1 MTCPRCGYPGL
12 DPRAQAAGRLGGRA
26 KVPKGFADPK
36 VLAKALATRR
46 MKAQQ
51 RRTT

>member
-1 MTCPRCGYPGL
+1 MNCPRCNYPGK
-12 DPRAQAAGRLGGRA
+12 DPRAVAAGRIGGQA
-26 KVPKGFADPK
+26 KVRKGFADPK